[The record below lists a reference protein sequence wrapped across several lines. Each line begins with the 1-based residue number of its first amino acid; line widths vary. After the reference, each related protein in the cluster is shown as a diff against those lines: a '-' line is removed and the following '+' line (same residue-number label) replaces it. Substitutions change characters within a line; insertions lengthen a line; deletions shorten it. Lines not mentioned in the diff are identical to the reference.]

1 MAKRYYG
8 VLITLFNVNNY
19 SYLLENIL
27 KRKVHY
33 LLIKKSVIY
42 VPKLIYYT
50 QNSVNYIKQ
59 VENVF
64 D

>member
-50 QNSVNYIKQ
+50 QNSVNYIKH
-59 VENVF
+59 V
-64 D
+64 

>member
-19 SYLLENIL
+19 SYLLENVL
-27 KRKVHY
+27 KRKIHY

-50 QNSVNYIKQ
+50 QNSVNYIKH
-59 VENVF
+59 V
-64 D
+64 

>member
-19 SYLLENIL
+19 SYLLENVL
-27 KRKVHY
+27 KRKIHY

-42 VPKLIYYT
+42 VLKLIYYT
-50 QNSVNYIKQ
+50 QNSVNYIKH
-59 VENVF
+59 V
-64 D
+64 

>member
-19 SYLLENIL
+19 SYLLENVL
-27 KRKVHY
+27 KRKIHY

>member
-19 SYLLENIL
+19 SYLLENVL

>member
-8 VLITLFNVNNY
+8 VLITLFNMNNY

>member
-8 VLITLFNVNNY
+8 VLITFFNVNNY

-33 LLIKKSVIY
+33 LFIKKSVIY

-59 VENVF
+59 V
-64 D
+64 

>member
-19 SYLLENIL
+19 SYLLENVL

-50 QNSVNYIKQ
+50 QNSVNYIKH
-59 VENVF
+59 V
-64 D
+64 